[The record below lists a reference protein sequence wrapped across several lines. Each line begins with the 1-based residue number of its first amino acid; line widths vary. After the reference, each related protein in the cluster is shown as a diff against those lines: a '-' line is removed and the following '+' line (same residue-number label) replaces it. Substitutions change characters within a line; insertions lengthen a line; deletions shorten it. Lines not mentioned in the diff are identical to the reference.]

1 MFTPYSVQCFTQQT
15 GLPTGKSPYWN
26 RIHYVVK
33 VLVAC
38 SAYYRWV
45 QDLYSACNSIISK
58 ASGYWLRTK
67 SYCSLVTHP
76 SPSESFACQ
85 LRTGWDSSLTCYP
98 PHHQPLRAVW
108 WEYPAVQMAASDLE
122 TDSDRILTYLS
133 KNPGT
138 AMFVLAKH
146 LNIPLRSVND
156 CVSDF
161 IKAGKVRAQQR
172 QDKNGCLVTI
182 LFAGN
187 W

>member
-1 MFTPYSVQCFTQQT
+1 MFTPLSASCFTSRT
-15 GLPTGKSPYWN
+15 GLPIGSTLPEN
-26 RIHYVVK
+26 PLQLIFK

-108 WEYPAVQMAASDLE
+108 WEYPAVQMGFW
-122 TDSDRILTYLS
+122 DSI
-133 KNPGT
+133 
-138 AMFVLAKH
+138 AFCFVLH
-146 LNIPLRSVND
+146 YCVHQYNINSATHPRD
-156 CVSDF
+156 
-161 IKAGKVRAQQR
+161 VR
-172 QDKNGCLVTI
+172 
-182 LFAGN
+182 
-187 W
+187 

>member
-26 RIHYVVK
+26 RIHYVFK

-108 WEYPAVQMAASDLE
+108 WEYPAVQMAQARKE
-122 TDSDRILTYLS
+122 IIDR
-133 KNPGT
+133 KKQFEERKFDN
-138 AMFVLAKH
+138 
-146 LNIPLRSVND
+146 R
-156 CVSDF
+156 
-161 IKAGKVRAQQR
+161 
-172 QDKNGCLVTI
+172 
-182 LFAGN
+182 FANVINLYCCKKIRGSLP
-187 W
+187 